1 MTDILRLALQSSSKA
16 AQTAESKEWDSNN
29 AVKFL
34 STRALAL
41 EEIETQVWEI
51 MNKWDQEIKVPKVSY
66 GRDFSINDIKTAT
79 ECLMDISSFDA
90 GEEFTRAVYDKALVL
105 LDRIDRLPQSQ
116 YEKIKNEIE
125 QMKIEKPQLPE
136 MMSVDDLL
144 KGKSTIKGKGKNENF
159 GNPEKDQ

>member
-1 MTDILRLALQSSSKA
+1 
-16 AQTAESKEWDSNN
+16 
-29 AVKFL
+29 
-34 STRALAL
+34 
-41 EEIETQVWEI
+41 